1 MMCYNENNKRDGG
14 ECMDKSIR
22 QNLID
27 AGCDDAFIEE
37 FETCLCDKKQCER
50 MLAAHRRILLDE
62 VHAKEHCIS
71 CLDYL
76 VFMMKK
82 EGCFK

>member
-1 MMCYNENNKRDGG
+1 MNDN
-14 ECMDKSIR
+14 IR

-27 AGCDDAFIEE
+27 AGCDDTFISI
-37 FETCLCDKKQCER
+37 FEYSDTAKCQK
-50 MLAAHRRILLDE
+50 MLAEHRRKLLDE
-62 VHAKEHCIS
+62 IHTKEHCIN

-82 EGCFK
+82 EGGF

>member
-1 MMCYNENNKRDGG
+1 
-14 ECMDKSIR
+14 MDEQIR

-27 AGCDDAFIEE
+27 AGCDNAFIEQ
-37 FETCLCDKKQCER
+37 FDACSCDTKQREK
-50 MLAAHRRILLDE
+50 MLAAHRRELLDE

-82 EGCFK
+82 EGGFK

>member
-1 MMCYNENNKRDGG
+1 
-14 ECMDKSIR
+14 MDESIR

-27 AGCDDAFIEE
+27 AGCDDAFIEQ
-37 FETCLCDKKQCER
+37 FDAYSCDTKQCEK
-50 MLAAHRRILLDE
+50 MLATHRKELLDE
-62 VHAKEHCIS
+62 VHAKERCIS

-82 EGCFK
+82 EGGFK

>member
-1 MMCYNENNKRDGG
+1 MNENIK
-14 ECMDKSIR
+14 

-27 AGCDDAFIEE
+27 AGCDDTFISI
-37 FETCLCDKKQCER
+37 FENSDTAKCEK
-50 MLAAHRRILLDE
+50 MLAEHRRKLLDE

-76 VFMMKK
+76 AFMMKK
-82 EGCFK
+82 EGGF

>member
-1 MMCYNENNKRDGG
+1 MND
-14 ECMDKSIR
+14 SIR

-27 AGCDDAFIEE
+27 AGCDEDFICR
-37 FETCLCDKKQCER
+37 FEDCICDRSKCEKL
-50 MLAAHRRILLDE
+50 LAQHRRELLDE
-62 VHAKEHCIS
+62 VHEKEDNIS

-82 EGCFK
+82 EGLK

>member
-1 MMCYNENNKRDGG
+1 MDEN
-14 ECMDKSIR
+14 IR
-22 QNLID
+22 HNLID

-37 FETCLCDKKQCER
+37 FEACLCNIKQCER

-82 EGCFK
+82 EADLK

>member
-1 MMCYNENNKRDGG
+1 MKE
-14 ECMDKSIR
+14 SIR

-27 AGCDDAFIEE
+27 AGCDDEFIEK
-37 FETCLCDKKQCER
+37 FASCICDEKQCEK
-50 MLAAHRRILLDE
+50 MLAAHRRELLNE
-62 VHAKEHCIS
+62 VHMKERCIS

-82 EGCFK
+82 EGLK

>member
-1 MMCYNENNKRDGG
+1 MKDN
-14 ECMDKSIR
+14 IR

-27 AGCDDAFIEE
+27 AGCDDKFIEQ
-37 FETCLCDKKQCER
+37 FDACSCDIKQCEK
-50 MLAAHRRILLDE
+50 MLAAHRKELLDE
-62 VHAKEHCIS
+62 VHAKERCIS

-82 EGCFK
+82 EGGYK

>member
-1 MMCYNENNKRDGG
+1 MTEN
-14 ECMDKSIR
+14 IR

-27 AGCDDAFIEE
+27 AGCDDEFIEK
-37 FETCLCDKKQCER
+37 FAYCICDEKQCEK
-50 MLAAHRRILLDE
+50 MLAAHRRELLNE
-62 VHAKEHCIS
+62 VHVKERCIS

-82 EGCFK
+82 EGLK

>member
-1 MMCYNENNKRDGG
+1 MNE
-14 ECMDKSIR
+14 SIR

-27 AGCDDAFIEE
+27 AGCDDKFIEE
-37 FETCLCDKKQCER
+37 FAACMNNEKQCEK
-50 MLAAHRRILLDE
+50 MLAAHRRELLNE

-82 EGCFK
+82 GGLK